1 MPELSRPAA
10 PPSCVA
16 DYVTATDPSA
26 SSEVT
31 ERLDPRESLVAQG
44 STIATGAAPDLT
56 VADSVKGVIT
66 VVAGVCPPAGRA
78 PTPPRR
84 MHKRRVHPDG
94 SVGGAART
102 REHKE
107 PRAPDPNRKHKP
119 QSVHVQPRRTDSA
132 DCGRRKLGNERT
144 GQGRTRSGR
153 HGRRWPRVRH
163 GTAGVGTRLWTEFAS
178 LTLLRCLAGLPSGL
192 ILAPTGR
199 YIELTY
205 EPDKKVISGVNP
217 DRPGFEKAQRRP
229 SIVSLTG
236 TRIALARIGAPHGR
250 IRSSVAAPVPGE
262 PGARLVADAI
272 TSFGAW
278 TTRKGSS

>member
-132 DCGRRKLGNERT
+132 DWGRRNWGMGEQHRVVLGQAAT
-144 GQGRTRSGR
+144 DAVGRAFGMAPPASGR
-153 HGRRWPRVRH
+153 G
-163 GTAGVGTRLWTEFAS
+163 
-178 LTLLRCLAGLPSGL
+178 SGQ
-192 ILAPTGR
+192 
-199 YIELTY
+199 
-205 EPDKKVISGVNP
+205 SS
-217 DRPGFEKAQRRP
+217 RP
-229 SIVSLTG
+229 
-236 TRIALARIGAPHGR
+236 
-250 IRSSVAAPVPGE
+250 
-262 PGARLVADAI
+262 
-272 TSFGAW
+272 
-278 TTRKGSS
+278 